1 MKLAEALIIR
11 SDIQKRLTALNHR
24 INNNIVI
31 QEGSTPAE
39 EPNTLIPEYI
49 KLSAELQSY
58 IKRINKTNNAVLID
72 ENRTISDAIVERDL
86 IMMQRNLYVNAVN
99 KGSDLTERYSTTEI
113 RNIASVDVKSLQKE
127 ADKLAKE
134 YRELDVKIQAKNW
147 TTDLI

>member
-99 KGSDLTERYSTTEI
+99 KGSDLTKRYSTTEI

-147 TTDLI
+147 TADLI